1 MPHRNH
7 HRSAKGKHEHKGGGK
22 KEAAIASDTMGQE
35 FPSYEAL
42 DDQSGGSLRG
52 EHRVDAGRMGRRG
65 VGGVT
70 ARRSEDI
77 DDMPARG
84 EGRSLDDADELPA
97 RGESSGSGDSL
108 WEGGDAPARGES
120 RGHMGGDLTWSGFG
134 QPSRGES
141 SGDETSEMGLADRS
155 GAAGRGE
162 G

>member
-7 HRSAKGKHEHKGGGK
+7 HRSAKVKHEHKGGGK
-22 KEAAIASDTMGQE
+22 KEEAIASEMMAQE

-42 DDQSGGSLRG
+42 DDQQGGSLRG

-84 EGRSLDDADELPA
+84 EGRSLDDTADLPA
-97 RGESSGSGDSL
+97 RGESSGSSDSL
-108 WEGGDAPARGES
+108 WEDGEAPARGES
-120 RGHMGGDLTWSGFG
+120 RGHRDLTWSGFS